1 MCWAI
6 GKKALRRGHGQKRHQ
21 ESLAKMACYD
31 GNKDQ
36 GSCKER
42 EVLKP
47 FGLEASSV
55 ARFWA
60 LFLVPR
66 GSHGPCHARATRRG
80 TELLVFCLRTV
91 GERLQ
96 KAQEMAVT

>member
-1 MCWAI
+1 
-6 GKKALRRGHGQKRHQ
+6 
-21 ESLAKMACYD
+21 MACYD

-60 LFLVPR
+60 LFLVPQ
-66 GSHGPCHARATRRG
+66 GSLSGPAMPEPLGAALSCSCFASGRWANGSRKLRRWP
-80 TELLVFCLRTV
+80 
-91 GERLQ
+91 
-96 KAQEMAVT
+96 